1 FQGTYDDLLSKLNTA
16 LASNAAPA
24 LVQVYD
30 IGQRYMYDSGQV
42 VPMQAFIDRDKF
54 STADF
59 EPAVINYYKYQDKLQ
74 SMPFN
79 ASSSIF
85 YYNKDAFT
93 EVGLDPAKP
102 PVTFSEITDAA
113 KKLTK
118 KDASGNTVR
127 YGFGPSIYGWFFEQ
141 LLATSGALY
150 ADHGNGRDDRATKVV
165 YNNAAGKAILDWWKA
180 GIDGGYFYNPGI
192 DNAGATTAFQSGK
205 TAMYLESSAA
215 LRGNINTAKFQ
226 VGTGLFA
233 RPDNKPANG
242 GNIIGGASLY
252 IMKSRPA
259 EEQQAAWEFVKY
271 AMTPAV
277 QAQWQS
283 DTGYYAVVKTAYNEA
298 PAKEWA
304 TKYPQFQTPV
314 DQSRNSPQNRMT
326 NTAALCGSGPPSRPT
341 RLIHGGLRYLEIF
354 DFALVRSDMREREI
368 LLRIAS
374 HLVFPLP
381 FLLPLYR
388 PTFLYQLKLRLGM
401 QLYDLLSLDKSLPKR
416 QHLDRSATLAAEP
429 SLEPDGLAGAWRF
442 YDAQVPLVE
451 RLVVENLV
459 DASAHGA
466 SVLNHAR
473 VIEFLRE
480 DDRVVG
486 ARVRD

>member
-1 FQGTYDDLLSKLNTA
+1 MEGKMRKLAAFAIALSMVAAACGGGTPGGGGAASPTGDQSALAPGKDVKPAANITWWHAMSGINGEALNKIVNNFNASQSAIKVTTVFQGTYDDLLSKLNTA

-79 ASSSIF
+79 ASSTIF
-85 YYNKDAFT
+85 SYNK
-93 EVGLDPAKP
+93 
-102 PVTFSEITDAA
+102 
-113 KKLTK
+113 
-118 KDASGNTVR
+118 
-127 YGFGPSIYGWFFEQ
+127 
-141 LLATSGALY
+141 
-150 ADHGNGRDDRATKVV
+150 
-165 YNNAAGKAILDWWKA
+165 
-180 GIDGGYFYNPGI
+180 GI
-192 DNAGATTAFQSGK
+192 DNAGATTAFQAGK

-252 IMKSRPA
+252 IMKSRPV

-283 DTGYYAVVKTAYNEA
+283 DTGYYAIVKSAYNEA

-314 DQSRNSPQNRMT
+314 DQIRNSPQNRMT
-326 NTAALCGSGPPSRPT
+326 NGAVLGIFAQARARTQKMIESVLLGQATSQAALDAAVT
-341 RLIHGGLRYLEIF
+341 EMNDAI
-354 DFALVRSDMREREI
+354 
-368 LLRIAS
+368 
-374 HLVFPLP
+374 
-381 FLLPLYR
+381 
-388 PTFLYQLKLRLGM
+388 
-401 QLYDLLSLDKSLPKR
+401 DKYNK
-416 QHLDRSATLAAEP
+416 A
-429 SLEPDGLAGAWRF
+429 
-442 YDAQVPLVE
+442 
-451 RLVVENLV
+451 NK
-459 DASAHGA
+459 
-466 SVLNHAR
+466 
-473 VIEFLRE
+473 
-480 DDRVVG
+480 
-486 ARVRD
+486 

>member
-1 FQGTYDDLLSKLNTA
+1 MEGKMRKLAAFAIALSMVAAACGGGTPGGGGAASPTGDQSALAPGKDVKPAANITWWHAMSGINGEALNKIVNNFNASQSAIKVTTVFQGTYDDLLSKLNTA

-118 KDASGNTVR
+118 KDASGNT
-127 YGFGPSIYGWFFEQ
+127 
-141 LLATSGALY
+141 
-150 ADHGNGRDDRATKVV
+150 
-165 YNNAAGKAILDWWKA
+165 
-180 GIDGGYFYNPGI
+180 
-192 DNAGATTAFQSGK
+192 
-205 TAMYLESSAA
+205 AMYLESSAA

-283 DTGYYAVVKTAYNEA
+283 DTG
-298 PAKEWA
+298 
-304 TKYPQFQTPV
+304 
-314 DQSRNSPQNRMT
+314 
-326 NTAALCGSGPPSRPT
+326 
-341 RLIHGGLRYLEIF
+341 
-354 DFALVRSDMREREI
+354 
-368 LLRIAS
+368 
-374 HLVFPLP
+374 
-381 FLLPLYR
+381 
-388 PTFLYQLKLRLGM
+388 
-401 QLYDLLSLDKSLPKR
+401 
-416 QHLDRSATLAAEP
+416 
-429 SLEPDGLAGAWRF
+429 
-442 YDAQVPLVE
+442 
-451 RLVVENLV
+451 
-459 DASAHGA
+459 
-466 SVLNHAR
+466 
-473 VIEFLRE
+473 
-480 DDRVVG
+480 
-486 ARVRD
+486 

>member
-1 FQGTYDDLLSKLNTA
+1 MRKLAALAIALSTVAAACGGGSPGGGGAAGPTGDQSALAPSKDVKPAAKIVWWHAMGGVNGEALNKIVTNFNNSQSNIKVETVFQGGYDDLLSKLNTA

-74 SMPFN
+74 SMPWN

-85 YYNKDAFT
+85 YYNKDAFK
-93 EVGLDPAKP
+93 EVGLDPEKP
-102 PVTFSEITDAA
+102 PATFTEITDAA

-118 KDASGNTVR
+118 KDASGQTVR

-150 ADHGNGRDDRATKVV
+150 ADNGNGRDDRATKVV
-165 YNNAAGKAILDWWKA
+165 FNNAAGKAILDWWKA
-180 GIDGGYFYNPGI
+180 GVDGGYFYNPGI
-192 DNAGATTAFQSGK
+192 DNSGATNAFNAVAG
-205 TAMYLESSAA
+205 
-215 LRGNINTAKFQ
+215 RFQ
-226 VGTGLFA
+226 IGTGLFA
-233 RPDNKPANG
+233 RPDSRPATG

-252 IMKSRPA
+252 IMKSRPV

-283 DTGYYAVVKTAYNEA
+283 DTGYYAIVKAAYNEA

-314 DQSRNSPQNRMT
+314 DQIRNSPQNRMT
-326 NTAALCGSGPPSRPT
+326 NGAVLGV
-341 RLIHGGLRYLEIF
+341 
-354 DFALVRSDMREREI
+354 FAQARARTQKMIE
-368 LLRIAS
+368 
-374 HLVFPLP
+374 
-381 FLLPLYR
+381 
-388 PTFLYQLKLRLGM
+388 
-401 QLYDLLSLDKSLPKR
+401 
-416 QHLDRSATLAAEP
+416 
-429 SLEPDGLAGAWRF
+429 
-442 YDAQVPLVE
+442 
-451 RLVVENLV
+451 
-459 DASAHGA
+459 
-466 SVLNHAR
+466 SVLLGQERSQQA
-473 VIEFLRE
+473 L
-480 DDRVVG
+480 DAAVG
-486 ARVRD
+486 EVNDAIDKYNKANK

>member
-1 FQGTYDDLLSKLNTA
+1 MEGKMRKLAAFAIAVSMVAAACGGGTPGGGGAASPTGDQSALAPGKDVKPAANITWWHAMTGLNSDAVNKMVAAYNKSQNNITVEAVFQGTYDDLLAKLNTA
-16 LASNAAPA
+16 IASNAAPA

-59 EPAVINYYKYQDKLQ
+59 EPAVINYYRYQDKLQ

-85 YYNKDAFT
+85 YYNKDAFK
-93 EVGLDPAKP
+93 EVGLDPEKP

-118 KDASGNTVR
+118 KDASGQTVR
-127 YGFGPSIYGWFFEQ
+127 WGFGPSIYGWFFEQ

-150 ADHGNGRDDRATKVV
+150 ADNGNGRDDRATKVV

-192 DNAGATTAFQSGK
+192 DNPGATNAFNAGK

-226 VGTGLFA
+226 VGTGIFA
-233 RPDNKPANG
+233 RPDSRPKDG

-252 IMKSRPA
+252 IMKSRPV

-283 DTGYYAVVKTAYNEA
+283 DTGYYAIVKAAYNEA

-314 DQSRNSPQNRMT
+314 DQIRNSPQNRMT
-326 NTAALCGSGPPSRPT
+326 NGAVLGVFAQARARTQKMIESVLLGQATSQQALDAA
-341 RLIHGGLRYLEIF
+341 
-354 DFALVRSDMREREI
+354 
-368 LLRIAS
+368 
-374 HLVFPLP
+374 
-381 FLLPLYR
+381 
-388 PTFLYQLKLRLGM
+388 
-401 QLYDLLSLDKSLPKR
+401 
-416 QHLDRSATLAAEP
+416 AAEVN
-429 SLEPDGLAGAWRF
+429 
-442 YDAQVPLVE
+442 DAIDKY
-451 RLVVENLV
+451 NK
-459 DASAHGA
+459 A
-466 SVLNHAR
+466 NK
-473 VIEFLRE
+473 
-480 DDRVVG
+480 
-486 ARVRD
+486 

>member
-1 FQGTYDDLLSKLNTA
+1 MEGKMRKLAAFAIALSMVAAACGGGTPGGGGAASPTGDQSALAPGKDVKPAANITWWHAMSGINGEALNKIVNNFNASQSAIKVTTVFQGTYDDLLSKLNTA

-85 YYNKDAFT
+85 YFNKDAFT
-93 EVGLDPAKP
+93 EVGLDPNKP

-141 LLATSGALY
+141 LLATSGSLY
-150 ADHGNGRDDRATKVV
+150 ADNGNGRDDRATKVV

-192 DNAGATTAFQSGK
+192 DNPGATNAFNAGK

-215 LRGNINTAKFQ
+215 LRGNIN
-226 VGTGLFA
+226 V
-233 RPDNKPANG
+233 
-242 GNIIGGASLY
+242 GASLY
-252 IMKSRPA
+252 IMKSRPV
-259 EEQQAAWEFVKY
+259 EEQQAAWEFVKF
-271 AMTPAV
+271 AMTPVV

-283 DTGYYAVVKTAYNEA
+283 DTGYYAIRKSAYNEA

-304 TKYPQFQTPV
+304 TKYPQFLTAVNQI
-314 DQSRNSPQNRMT
+314 RESPQNRFT
-326 NTAALCGSGPPSRPT
+326 NG
-341 RLIHGGLRYLEIF
+341 
-354 DFALVRSDMREREI
+354 
-368 LLRIAS
+368 
-374 HLVFPLP
+374 
-381 FLLPLYR
+381 
-388 PTFLYQLKLRLGM
+388 
-401 QLYDLLSLDKSLPKR
+401 
-416 QHLDRSATLAAEP
+416 
-429 SLEPDGLAGAWRF
+429 
-442 YDAQVPLVE
+442 
-451 RLVVENLV
+451 
-459 DASAHGA
+459 
-466 SVLNHAR
+466 
-473 VIEFLRE
+473 
-480 DDRVVG
+480 
-486 ARVRD
+486 

>member
-1 FQGTYDDLLSKLNTA
+1 MRRFAALALIVSFIASACGGAGGLGGSSDQSALAPGKDVKPAAHIVWWHAMSGVNGDALNKIVDNFNKSQSAIKVETVFQGTYDDLLSKLNTA

-24 LVQVYD
+24 LAQVYD
-30 IGQRYMYDSGQV
+30 IGQAYMRQSGET

-54 STADF
+54 DTADF

-74 SMPFN
+74 SMPWN
-79 ASSSIF
+79 ASSSILL
-85 YYNKDAFT
+85 YNKDAFKAA
-93 EVGLDPAKP
+93 GLDPEKP
-102 PVTFSEITDAA
+102 PLSFSEVTDAA

-118 KDASGNTVR
+118 KDASGQTTQ
-127 YGFGPSIYGWFFEQ
+127 YGFGPSIYGWLFEQ
-141 LLATSGALY
+141 LMATSGALY
-150 ADHGNGRDDRATKVV
+150 CDNGNGRDNRATKVV

-180 GIDGGYFYNPGI
+180 GIDGGYFYNPGQ

-233 RPDNKPANG
+233 RPDNKPATG

-314 DQSRNSPQNRMT
+314 DQIRNSPQNRMT
-326 NTAALCGSGPPSRPT
+326 NGAVLGVFAQARARTQKMIESVLLGQATSQAAL
-341 RLIHGGLRYLEIF
+341 
-354 DFALVRSDMREREI
+354 DA
-368 LLRIAS
+368 A
-374 HLVFPLP
+374 
-381 FLLPLYR
+381 
-388 PTFLYQLKLRLGM
+388 
-401 QLYDLLSLDKSLPKR
+401 
-416 QHLDRSATLAAEP
+416 AAEVN
-429 SLEPDGLAGAWRF
+429 
-442 YDAQVPLVE
+442 DAIDKY
-451 RLVVENLV
+451 NK
-459 DASAHGA
+459 A
-466 SVLNHAR
+466 NK
-473 VIEFLRE
+473 
-480 DDRVVG
+480 
-486 ARVRD
+486 

>member
-1 FQGTYDDLLSKLNTA
+1 MEGKMRKLASFAIALSMVAVACGGGTPGGGGAAPTGDQSALAPGKDVKPAAKITWWHAMSGINGEALNKVVNQFNASQSAIKVETVFQGSYDDLLSKLNTA

-59 EPAVINYYKYQDKLQ
+59 EPAVLNYYKYQDKLQ
-74 SMPFN
+74 SMPWN

-85 YYNKDAFT
+85 YYNKDAFK
-93 EVGLDPAKP
+93 EVGLDPEKA
-102 PVTFSEITDAA
+102 PVTFTEITEAA

-118 KDASGNTVR
+118 KDASGQTVR

-141 LLATSGALY
+141 LLATSGAPY
-150 ADHGNGRDDRATKVV
+150 ADNGNGRDDRATKVV
-165 YNNAAGKAILDWWKA
+165 YNSAAGKAILDWWKA

-192 DNAGATTAFQSGK
+192 DNAGATNAFNAGK

-215 LRGNINTAKFQ
+215 LRGNINTVAGKFQ
-226 VGTGLFA
+226 IGTGLFA
-233 RPDNKPANG
+233 RPDNKPKDG

-252 IMKSRPA
+252 IMKSRPV

-271 AMTPAV
+271 AMTPAI

-283 DTGYYAVVKTAYNEA
+283 DTGYYAIVKSAYNEA

-314 DQSRNSPQNRMT
+314 DQIRNSPQNRFT
-326 NTAALCGSGPPSRPT
+326 NGAVLGIMPQARARTQKMIEAVLLGQQTSQAALDAAVAEMNDA
-341 RLIHGGLRYLEIF
+341 I
-354 DFALVRSDMREREI
+354 
-368 LLRIAS
+368 
-374 HLVFPLP
+374 
-381 FLLPLYR
+381 
-388 PTFLYQLKLRLGM
+388 
-401 QLYDLLSLDKSLPKR
+401 DKYNK
-416 QHLDRSATLAAEP
+416 A
-429 SLEPDGLAGAWRF
+429 
-442 YDAQVPLVE
+442 
-451 RLVVENLV
+451 NK
-459 DASAHGA
+459 
-466 SVLNHAR
+466 
-473 VIEFLRE
+473 
-480 DDRVVG
+480 
-486 ARVRD
+486 

>member
-1 FQGTYDDLLSKLNTA
+1 MEGKMRKLAAFAIAVSMGAAACGGGTPGGGGAASPTGDQSALAPGKDVKSAANITWWHAMSGINGEALNKIVNNFNASQSAIKVTTVFQGTYDDLLSKLNTA

-30 IGQRYMYDSGQV
+30 IGQRYMYDSGQL
-42 VPMQAFIDRDKF
+42 VPMQALIDRHKF

-59 EPAVINYYKYQDKLQ
+59 EAAVNNYYKYQDKLQ
-74 SMPFN
+74 SMPCN

-85 YYNKDAFT
+85 YYNKDAVT

-102 PVTFSEITDAA
+102 PVTFTEITEAA

-150 ADHGNGRDDRATKVV
+150 ADNGNGRDDRATKVV

-180 GIDGGYFYNPGI
+180 GIDGGYFYNPGQ

-252 IMKSRPA
+252 ILKSRPA
-259 EEQQAAWEFVKY
+259 EEQQAAWEFIKY

-277 QAQWQS
+277 QAQWNL
-283 DTGYYAVVKTAYNEA
+283 DTGYYPVVKAAYNEQA
-298 PAKEWA
+298 SKDWVS
-304 TKYPQFQTPV
+304 KYPQFTTAVNQI
-314 DQSRNSPQNRMT
+314 RNSPQNRAT
-326 NTAALCGSGPPSRPT
+326 NGCLLGVMPQARARTQKMIESVLLGQATSQAAL
-341 RLIHGGLRYLEIF
+341 
-354 DFALVRSDMREREI
+354 DAAVADMNDQI
-368 LLRIAS
+368 
-374 HLVFPLP
+374 
-381 FLLPLYR
+381 
-388 PTFLYQLKLRLGM
+388 
-401 QLYDLLSLDKSLPKR
+401 DKYNK
-416 QHLDRSATLAAEP
+416 A
-429 SLEPDGLAGAWRF
+429 
-442 YDAQVPLVE
+442 
-451 RLVVENLV
+451 NK
-459 DASAHGA
+459 
-466 SVLNHAR
+466 
-473 VIEFLRE
+473 
-480 DDRVVG
+480 
-486 ARVRD
+486 